1 MEAIAEIMTA
11 RHAFAADLAKEK
23 VALPLRHLDD
33 QCGTV
38 VDANDQPVFVVDVN
52 RERPDFEVAKIAMW
66 IVLAV
71 NVCGGSTLRP
81 AQ

>member
-11 RHAFAADLAKEK
+11 RNAFAADLAKEN

-33 QCGTV
+33 HCGTV
-38 VDANDQPVFVVDVN
+38 VDANGQPVFVVDTN
-52 RERPDFEVAKIAMW
+52 RERHDFEVAKIAMW

-71 NVCGGSTLRP
+71 NVCGGSTLGRT
-81 AQ
+81 Q